1 MMCKGV
7 AVSLQPCKTGAKV
20 EYEIEFAKLGA
31 RYRKVRLERKMV
43 QEDVLGH
50 GFSVRHY
57 QQLESGRP
65 HSLKTFFRVC
75 KMFNMDPEV
84 LIKGIFNVR
93 RSK

>member
-1 MMCKGV
+1 M
-7 AVSLQPCKTGAKV
+7 V
-20 EYEIEFAKLGA
+20 EYKIEFAKLGA
-31 RYRKVRLERKMV
+31 RYRKLRLERKMV

-65 HSLKTFFRVC
+65 HSLKTFFRVS
-75 KMFNMDPEV
+75 KMFNVNPEE

-93 RSK
+93 RPR